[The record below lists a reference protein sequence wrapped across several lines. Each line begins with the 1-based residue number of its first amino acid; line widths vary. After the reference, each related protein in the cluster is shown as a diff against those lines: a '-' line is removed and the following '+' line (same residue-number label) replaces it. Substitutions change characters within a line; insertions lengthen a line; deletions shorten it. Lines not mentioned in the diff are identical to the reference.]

1 MVKLGF
7 QVINFPSSVIYFIN
21 NLTILISYSCS
32 LSKKDVLSMRSA
44 RTDDTA
50 VLTGR
55 PLLKIIILKV
65 KHFMLKQNP
74 VLPYSV
80 SESEEDI

>member
-1 MVKLGF
+1 M
-7 QVINFPSSVIYFIN
+7 IIEYFHFYREIPLYKGRDPKN
-21 NLTILISYSCS
+21 
-32 LSKKDVLSMRSA
+32 A
-44 RTDDTA
+44 RGLRNVEKFAA

-55 PLLKIIILKV
+55 PLIKIIILKV